1 MQTADQPVTPAP
13 ASPVKPLPDRA
24 IKLAEQCYRT
34 WHFDLGKIKAEDG
47 TSVSLQDFMRP
58 TFWSKWIDKIGVD
71 DRIRVIAA
79 DRSFDF
85 ELIVKAKQQGVGL
98 LLKID
103 RSKENF
109 GPPGLSGSCAS
120 KPSSSGGSC
129 RGASRTEPGAWGD
142 FMSSEH
148 LVLAISND
156 GTGRWIT
163 VLRDYSGAMNIF
175 SAAAGSLQAR
185 VEFLIQILQTR
196 PSADVTFSTR
206 PLSDVLAN
214 GLNEDAAAVRAA
226 VPGAS
231 LCVMAPKGPPFD
243 PNLWGMAWRDWEN
256 QLSEGSR
263 DSRFRAPVL
272 LE

>member
-1 MQTADQPVTPAP
+1 
-13 ASPVKPLPDRA
+13 
-24 IKLAEQCYRT
+24 
-34 WHFDLGKIKAEDG
+34 
-47 TSVSLQDFMRP
+47 
-58 TFWSKWIDKIGVD
+58 
-71 DRIRVIAA
+71 
-79 DRSFDF
+79 
-85 ELIVKAKQQGVGL
+85 
-98 LLKID
+98 
-103 RSKENF
+103 
-109 GPPGLSGSCAS
+109 
-120 KPSSSGGSC
+120 
-129 RGASRTEPGAWGD
+129 
-142 FMSSEH
+142 MSSEH

-272 LE
+272 LEMIRDWFAKQDYRSFRPAHPREQNDAQQRLPARLRQGVARAARLDARRRDGRAPGGGARLSRYPNCR